1 MKHLR
6 IAHVNPHLGL
16 GFSVLLEPPCLKS
29 TPQWLND
36 IAHVNDFQ
44 MSDAEA

>member
-29 TPQWLND
+29 TPQRLND